1 MSNVISGEGS
11 YTFAAWIKPSD
22 LGGNKFLF
30 GQSSQGIHN
39 GIRNGGFLHQAHWGA
54 DTNGATNLNDYD
66 ASANDGWVHAAWVYD
81 GATDTGKIY
90 LDGVEDYSGDKRAP
104 NGSGNLIIG
113 GSNGGG
119 DNFRG
124 LVDEIAVWD
133 IAASADI
140 IAALAG
146 GASPLEV
153 GGSDNPLRVTN
164 FTYDKVTGE
173 LVIKWTTNP
182 GSVYGLQYSTDLETW
197 VDWQWA
203 AGTPQEGQVIE
214 LEASGEDFTFTLNG
228 ETNPFGPQGANLP
241 RIFIRAVEK

>member
-1 MSNVISGEGS
+1 MSKVISGEGS
-11 YTFAAWIKPSD
+11 YTLAAWIKPSD

-54 DTNGATNLNDYD
+54 DTNGATNLNDHD
-66 ASANDGWVHAAWVYD
+66 ASANDGWVHAAFVYD
-81 GATDTGKIY
+81 GSADLGQIY
-90 LDGVEDYSGDKRAP
+90 LDGVLDWEGGKRAP
-104 NGSGNLIIG
+104 NGSGNLIVG

-133 IAASADI
+133 IPASADI

-153 GGSDNPLRVTN
+153 GGPSAETPFLVTAFSYN
-164 FTYDKVTGE
+164 VGAGDLDISWNSTAGK
-173 LVIKWTTNP
+173 
-182 GSVYGLQYSTDLETW
+182 SYGLEYSVDLATW
-197 VDWQWA
+197 VDLDVTVEADADTANFQLPGA
-203 AGTPQEGQVIE
+203 QNPLVGQPNVY
-214 LEASGEDFTFTLNG
+214 L
-228 ETNPFGPQGANLP
+228 
-241 RIFIRAVEK
+241 RVYEK